1 MSLWVID
8 INEMIFMSI
17 LDGEIE
23 RQIPL
28 FLLMEM
34 TLHQTYGMEKLHEL
48 IKLLSI
54 KKGPY
59 TALFYFYKTS
69 FPPKYFCKT
78 FGTRI
83 VASAF

>member
-1 MSLWVID
+1 
-8 INEMIFMSI
+8 
-17 LDGEIE
+17 
-23 RQIPL
+23 
-28 FLLMEM
+28 M

-59 TALFYFYKTS
+59 MALFYFYKTS